1 MTDPG
6 ALKTASIEGGTLPGR
21 APQPVQWVR
30 AGWLIDGQGGPA
42 RQNIMLEI
50 CAERIGRILPY
61 HPGQALA
68 LDLAHATVLPALM
81 DAHVHLT
88 LSGTTDG
95 AARKA
100 QIKPSFEQAK
110 KAIMGHL
117 IDHWKCG
124 VIAVRDGG
132 DRQGA
137 LSACKKH
144 HQLITELPLE
154 VSCTCWAWHAQG
166 RYGTMIGQAPPA
178 GMTLSAA
185 IAAYLEGA
193 DHIKLIHSGLNSLE
207 SFGRQT
213 RPQFSAEE
221 LHAAVQTAHSGHRP
235 VMVHANGE
243 AAVRM
248 AIDAGCDSIEHG
260 YFMGIDNLHRMAGR
274 GIFWV
279 PTAVPMASLI
289 QARGLAR
296 AQRDIAGRTLE
307 HQIGQIQKAREIG
320 VAIVLGTDAGSQGV
334 DHGQA
339 VRTELEL
346 LMAAGCT
353 LEEAVRCATRDA
365 ARLMGYAERGA
376 LVYGRRADFIAV
388 AGPPERMPASLQSIE
403 IRCVGGQWFC

>member
-1 MTDPG
+1 MMDPG
-6 ALKTASIEGGTLPGR
+6 PSKSASSDGGTLRGS
-21 APQPVQWVR
+21 APQTAQWVR
-30 AGWLIDGQGGPA
+30 AGWLIDGEGGPV
-42 RQNIMLEI
+42 RENMMIEI
-50 CAERIGRILPY
+50 CAERIGRIVPF

-88 LSGTTDG
+88 FSGTTDT
-95 AARKA
+95 AARNA
-100 QIKPSFEQAK
+100 QLKPSFEQAE
-110 KAIMGHL
+110 KAIVGHL

-137 LSACKKH
+137 LLACKKH
-144 HQLITELPLE
+144 RQLLTELPLE

-207 SFGRQT
+207 NFGRQT

-221 LHAAVQTAHSGHRP
+221 LQAAVRTAHDGHRP

-243 AAVRM
+243 EAVRM

-260 YFMGIDNLHRMAGR
+260 YFMGLDNLHRMAGR

-279 PTAVPMASLI
+279 PTAVPMAALV
-289 QARGLAR
+289 QAPGLTR
-296 AQRDIAGRTLE
+296 AQREVARRTLA

-353 LEEAVRCATRDA
+353 LEEAVRCASRDA
-365 ARLMGYAERGA
+365 ARLMG
-376 LVYGRRADFIAV
+376 
-388 AGPPERMPASLQSIE
+388 
-403 IRCVGGQWFC
+403 